1 MYLFE
6 RFLYIFL
13 INMIL
18 FSDSQINALKPTIVA
33 GKPVLD
39 YHTIDECNVQLML
52 ILLLNC
58 KCAV

>member
-1 MYLFE
+1 MS
-6 RFLYIFL
+6 
-13 INMIL
+13 L

-52 ILLLNC
+52 ILLFNC
-58 KCAV
+58 IL